1 MKKQGDMDGKE
12 RPPWGVIPKEGG
24 GGGNPTLQIK
34 IKQFGGQLMIPI
46 GWIFDF
52 DL

>member
-24 GGGNPTLQIK
+24 GGGGGTLHYK
-34 IKQFGGQLMIPI
+34 LRLN
-46 GWIFDF
+46 
-52 DL
+52 DLGDS